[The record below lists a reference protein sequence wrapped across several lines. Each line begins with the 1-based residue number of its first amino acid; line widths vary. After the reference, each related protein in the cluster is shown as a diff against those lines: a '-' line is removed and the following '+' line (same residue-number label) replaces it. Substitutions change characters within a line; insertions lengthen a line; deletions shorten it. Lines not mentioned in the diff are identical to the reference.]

1 MSLTV
6 TEMPWSGGT
15 WTRVPAAVDHDG
27 PDLLV
32 TAAAGSDAWRLTS
45 YGFIHDDAHALL
57 APLTRRAAVEVTF
70 TVAFT
75 GQFDQAG
82 VMLRAD
88 EQTWIK
94 AGVELAD
101 GVPQVGAVV
110 TLGRSDW
117 SVRPVPDWAGR
128 RVTIRLSRDDD
139 AVTIRARADDDP
151 FELVRVAPFPTDADA
166 GAGPYCC
173 APTRAGL
180 QVRFNGWR
188 SGPPDAALHGDQQ
201 HPG

>member
-1 MSLTV
+1 MTDPV
-6 TEMPWSGGT
+6 AGTAVPWSVGAWTNPPVSAVPDGT
-15 WTRVPAAVDHDG
+15 
-27 PDLLV
+27 DLLV
-32 TAAAGSDAWRLTS
+32 TAAEGSDAWRLTS

-188 SGPPDAALHGDQQ
+188 SGPPDAALH
-201 HPG
+201 